1 MFITTEENTASIVV
15 SFKDEDVTENLIT
28 NVESA
33 LKHISSGKSICLY
46 SFYPDPSLLCIAVEC
61 TIDDTSLTVF
71 KNVLTNVVNNYQPQ
85 LYALE
90 AIFNEKTSATSGVE
104 HMYSYNKDADS
115 TIQKV
120 VSDYYKEDINLSVDI
135 LPHG

>member
-1 MFITTEENTASIVV
+1 MFIKTEENTASIVV
-15 SFKDEDVTENLIT
+15 SFKDENVTENLIT

-46 SFYPDPSLLCIAVEC
+46 SFYPGSSLLCIAVEC
-61 TIDDTSLTVF
+61 TIEETSLTAF
-71 KNVLTNVVNNYQPQ
+71 RNVLTNVVNNYQPQ

-115 TIQKV
+115 AIQKV
-120 VSDYYKEDINLSVDI
+120 VSDYHKENIRLSSE
-135 LPHG
+135 LFL